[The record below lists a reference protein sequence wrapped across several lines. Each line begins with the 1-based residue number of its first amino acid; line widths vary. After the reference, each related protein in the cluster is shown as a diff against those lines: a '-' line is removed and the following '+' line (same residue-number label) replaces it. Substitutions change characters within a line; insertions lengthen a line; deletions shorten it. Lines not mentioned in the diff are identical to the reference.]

1 MNTAPLTGAPPPSW
15 IVTGHAGLTTCGR
28 PCGSLIASGSYPCV
42 PLPGARDT
50 SALLEQNESR
60 SGQHALL
67 SSGQAPAG
75 VSLRQVA
82 DYLDDLD

>member
-1 MNTAPLTGAPPPSW
+1 MAEF
-15 IVTGHAGLTTCGR
+15 TTR
-28 PCGSLIASGSYPCV
+28 YWSYPRV
-42 PLPGARDT
+42 PLPGARDA
-50 SALLEQNESR
+50 SALPEQNESR

-82 DYLDDLD
+82 DYLDDLGQIP